1 MIKFL
6 DLRAVNERYTDD
18 IRAAFNR
25 ILDSGWYLL
34 GKELENFE
42 SEFAAHCRTR
52 HAVGVAS
59 GLDALVLIIRAS
71 GLGHGDEIIVPSN
84 TYVATVLAITA
95 CGAEPVFVEP
105 DPETHL
111 IDATRIEK
119 KITDRT
125 KAVMPVH
132 LYGQSCE
139 MIAICELAAK
149 YRLKVID
156 DAAQAHGAVREKDP
170 VGSGFGGRTIAFSFY
185 PSKNLGALA
194 DAGAVATNDGKL
206 AEKIRA
212 LRNYGSDQR
221 YYNKYLGVN
230 SRMDEL
236 QAAVVSIKLK
246 GLDQDNA
253 RRRKIAQYYLE
264 TIKNDR
270 ITLPK
275 PPENHQD
282 HVWHLFVITAKKRDR
297 LRQYLLDNEIQ
308 SQIHYPVP
316 PHKQQCYSHHNSLS
330 LPVAERLANE
340 VLSLPISPVMSEEDV
355 QRIAKVI
362 NDWK

>member
-6 DLRAVNERYTDD
+6 DLKAINQRYAED
-18 IRAAFNR
+18 IRAAFDR

-34 GKELENFE
+34 GKELETFE
-42 SEFAAHCRTR
+42 SEFAAHCRTM

-59 GLDALVLIIRAS
+59 GLDALILIIRAY
-71 GLGHGDEIIVPSN
+71 GLGQGDEIVVPSN
-84 TYVATVLAITA
+84 TYIASVLAITA

-105 DPETHL
+105 NPETHL
-111 IDATRIEK
+111 IEATGIEE

-139 MIAICELAAK
+139 MTAICKLAAVH
-149 YRLKVID
+149 RLKVID
-156 DAAQAHGAVREKDP
+156 DAAQAHGAVREKHP
-170 VGSGFGGRTIAFSFY
+170 AGSGFGGRAMAFSFY

-194 DAGAVATNDGKL
+194 DAGAVATNDGEL
-206 AEKIRA
+206 AETIRA

-221 YYNKYLGVN
+221 YYNKYQGVN

-246 GLDQDNA
+246 GLDEDNA
-253 RRRKIAQYYLE
+253 RRREIAQHYLE
-264 TIKNDR
+264 TIGNGR
-270 ITLPK
+270 ITLPRS
-275 PPENHQD
+275 PQDYQD
-282 HVWHLFVITAKKRDR
+282 HVWHLFVITTKERDR

-316 PHKQQCYSHHNSLS
+316 PHKQQCYSNYNRLS
-330 LPVAERLANE
+330 LPIAERLANE

-355 QRIAKVI
+355 ERVARIVS
-362 NDWK
+362 DWK

>member
-6 DLRAVNERYTDD
+6 DLKAVNARYAED
-18 IRAAFNR
+18 IRAAFDR
-25 ILDSGWYLL
+25 IVESGWYLL

-59 GLDALVLIIRAS
+59 GLDALILIIRAYCI
-71 GLGHGDEIIVPSN
+71 GPGDEIIVPSN
-84 TYVATVLAITA
+84 TYIASVLAVTA

-111 IDATRIEK
+111 IDAAGIRE
-119 KITDRT
+119 KITHRT
-125 KAVMPVH
+125 KAILPVH
-132 LYGQSCE
+132 LYGQTCE
-139 MIAICELAAK
+139 MDGICELAAK
-149 YRLKVID
+149 HGLKVID
-156 DAAQAHGAVREKDP
+156 DVAQAHGAVRERNP
-170 VGSGFGGRTIAFSFY
+170 AGSGYDGRAMAFSFY
-185 PSKNLGALA
+185 PSKNLGAMA
-194 DAGAVATNDGKL
+194 DAGAVATNDGAL

-212 LRNYGSDQR
+212 LRNYGSGER
-221 YYNKYLGVN
+221 YYNRYAGVN

-246 GLDQDNA
+246 GLEEDNS
-253 RRRKIAQYYLE
+253 RRQKIARYYLE
-264 TIKNDR
+264 NIKNDR

-275 PPENHQD
+275 PPKNQND
-282 HVWHLFVITAKKRDR
+282 HVWHLFVITAKERDR

-308 SQIHYPVP
+308 TQVHYPVP
-316 PHKQQCYSHHNSLS
+316 PHKQQCYRVYNGLS

-355 QRIAKVI
+355 RRVARAVS
-362 NDWK
+362 DWK

>member
-6 DLRAVNERYTDD
+6 DLKAVNARYAED
-18 IRAAFNR
+18 IRAAFDR

-34 GKELENFE
+34 GKELDNFE
-42 SEFAAHCRTR
+42 SEFAAHCRTT

-59 GLDALVLIIRAS
+59 GLDALVLIIRAY
-71 GLGHGDEIIVPSN
+71 GLGPGDEILVPSN

-95 CGAEPVFVEP
+95 SGAQPVFVEP

-111 IDATRIEK
+111 IDAAGIAE
-119 KITDRT
+119 KITGRT
-125 KAVMPVH
+125 RAVMPVH
-132 LYGQSCE
+132 LYGQSCQ
-139 MIAICELAAK
+139 MNGICELAAK
-149 YRLKVID
+149 HGLKVID

-170 VGSGFGGRTIAFSFY
+170 TGSGYGGRAMAFSFY
-185 PSKNLGALA
+185 PSKNLGAMA

-206 AEKIRA
+206 ADKIRA
-212 LRNYGSDQR
+212 LRNYGSDER
-221 YYNKYLGVN
+221 YYNKYTGVN

-236 QAAVVSIKLK
+236 QAAAVSIKLK
-246 GLDQDNA
+246 GLDEDNS
-253 RRRKIAQYYLE
+253 RRRKIAQCYLAN
-264 TIKNDR
+264 IKNDR

-282 HVWHLFVITAKKRDR
+282 HVWHLFVITAKERDR

-308 SQIHYPVP
+308 TQIHYPVP
-316 PHKQQCYSHHNSLS
+316 PHKQQCYSAYNGLS
-330 LPVAERLANE
+330 LPIAERLANE

-355 QRIAKVI
+355 RRVARVVS
-362 NDWK
+362 DWK